1 MAGIFEDIQMD
12 DLGQNNDNIDDD
24 IDDNI
29 DDDIDDEID
38 IDDDDEIDYEIYQTD
53 YAAAGDS
60 AETSFTNPD
69 AVKKASDAEGLNLR
83 QKILA
88 SAVDSY
94 YDALGIEPSLGRDI
108 NRFVLRRLRGTR
120 IFRLRLKGNTQV
132 NIVNTRTGK
141 PNSLDYVA
149 KQGGVNVVRE
159 GLGLSDWNPGDKKQ
173 KLSPA
178 SNAEINSGEQQM
190 SDAASTLETAP
201 LEDSGQAADEAAKVA
216 EKLLAVFVREGY
228 TPRDILD
235 NEYLRREDPPPGA

>member
-69 AVKKASDAEGLNLR
+69 AVKKAADAEGLNLR

-94 YDALGIEPSLGRDI
+94 HDAL
-108 NRFVLRRLRGTR
+108 R
-120 IFRLRLKGNTQV
+120 I
-132 NIVNTRTGK
+132 
-141 PNSLDYVA
+141 
-149 KQGGVNVVRE
+149 
-159 GLGLSDWNPGDKKQ
+159 
-173 KLSPA
+173 
-178 SNAEINSGEQQM
+178 
-190 SDAASTLETAP
+190 
-201 LEDSGQAADEAAKVA
+201 
-216 EKLLAVFVREGY
+216 
-228 TPRDILD
+228 
-235 NEYLRREDPPPGA
+235 

>member
-108 NRFVLRRLRGTR
+108 
-120 IFRLRLKGNTQV
+120 K
-132 NIVNTRTGK
+132 
-141 PNSLDYVA
+141 
-149 KQGGVNVVRE
+149 
-159 GLGLSDWNPGDKKQ
+159 
-173 KLSPA
+173 
-178 SNAEINSGEQQM
+178 
-190 SDAASTLETAP
+190 
-201 LEDSGQAADEAAKVA
+201 
-216 EKLLAVFVREGY
+216 
-228 TPRDILD
+228 
-235 NEYLRREDPPPGA
+235 